1 MSGIAMC
8 YTLLAKT
15 KRSTKIKRMTLKEI
29 IEKCIGSPMKRRW
42 AEDAITELLDEK
54 LSNTV
59 SAERHN
65 RILREQDERYSE
77 HHIRP
82 LKQRVKELE
91 KELEDAN
98 ELITDLKFY

>member
-1 MSGIAMC
+1 
-8 YTLLAKT
+8 
-15 KRSTKIKRMTLKEI
+15 MTLKEI

-65 RILREQDERYSE
+65 RILREQDERLSE
-77 HHIRP
+77 QIISP
-82 LKQRVKELE
+82 LKERVKELE
-91 KELEDAN
+91 EFIESGCPEDCTEGHDN
-98 ELITDLKFY
+98 VKFCSIRNGDGFGKCKWCI